1 MSDNIFSISGGFV
14 FPAKERLYGF
24 QDKGVTLGGAQD
36 QLSFQTAYTMFN
48 KPKCFKA
55 VEMIYP
61 AKITATT
68 DMLLIIC
75 GSSYQNTTHNGV
87 EIAYNTIQFIKKGSL
102 IEFSGTKKGF
112 RTLVFAI
119 EIKSKDQLVL
129 VGKTRNEEIKK
140 FIIDNYRENTIRVI
154 KGPEYNILQDTTLF
168 ENNWEISPN
177 SSQMGISLK
186 GVSIPVNSIE
196 MISQP
201 VVGGVIQLSPNGPI
215 VLMRH
220 RQTVGGYPRIATI
233 IESDIDKLSQ
243 FNIGSHIK
251 FKLIDFEAAI
261 DINRKYKKLFI

>member
-1 MSDNIFSISGGFV
+1 MGDKIFSISGGFV

-36 QLSFQTAYTMFN
+36 QLSFQTAYTMFG
-48 KPKCFKA
+48 KPKFFKA

-61 AKITATT
+61 AKITANT
-68 DMLLIIC
+68 DMLLVIC
-75 GSSYQNTTHNGV
+75 GSSYKNTTYNGT
-87 EIAYNTIQFIKKGSL
+87 EIAYNTIHFIKKDGL

-119 EIKSKDQLVL
+119 EITSQEQLTR
-129 VGKTRNEEIKK
+129 VGKTRPDEIKN
-140 FIIDNYRENTIRVI
+140 FIINNYRDNTIRVI
-154 KGPEYNILQDTTLF
+154 QGPEYNILQDTTLF
-168 ENNWEISPN
+168 KNNWEISPN

-186 GVSIPVNSIE
+186 GVNIPVNSIE

-201 VVGGVIQLSPNGPI
+201 VVGGVIQLSPNGTI
-215 VLMRH
+215 ALMRH

-233 IESDIDKLSQ
+233 IESDIDKLAQ
-243 FNIGSHIK
+243 FNIGSQIK
-251 FKLIDFEAAI
+251 FKLIDFESAM